1 MLNGSRLK
9 GLLKYNSLLGGDFP
23 VEVQCLS
30 TCNIEIEELMAVAD
44 AKHSRTQSQ
53 IDKVFAHLICKKAAA
68 MVQSFTSA
76 ISLSRVSLN
85 KITHSTIL
93 E

>member
-30 TCNIEIEELMAVAD
+30 TCNIEIEEEEFLVLWEYTHVTETD
-44 AKHSRTQSQ
+44 ESPGEDSDLKNQW
-53 IDKVFAHLICKKAAA
+53 
-68 MVQSFTSA
+68 
-76 ISLSRVSLN
+76 RVPLRN
-85 KITHSTIL
+85 RIWKMNT
-93 E
+93 